1 MAKEKIKEEEKIDEY
16 EELTLEDRVT
26 NIEKK
31 VNWTFGLTIV
41 ITIISVLILIFVLA
55 GDTERAA
62 NNGNESGNGAEVA
75 EEIEAFK
82 IKTSAKT
89 EDGLKELNDLI
100 QGNLFDYLEDVAEKN
115 KKGDVEDKIE
125 DYIKLNKKTK
135 KKSKCCCN

>member
-1 MAKEKIKEEEKIDEY
+1 MGNKIDLPKTENNAVD
-16 EELTLEDRVT
+16 EDD
-26 NIEKK
+26 
-31 VNWTFGLTIV
+31 VNKF
-41 ITIISVLILIFVLA
+41 A
-55 GDTERAA
+55 K
-62 NNGNESGNGAEVA
+62 
-75 EEIEAFK
+75 EIEAFK

-115 KKGDVEDKIE
+115 KKGDSEDKIE